1 MRRHTKSQKGFTL
14 IEILVISPIVILA
27 IGAFLTV
34 IISVTGEVLA
44 SRGSNALAYNVQ
56 DAMNRIEQDV
66 KLSSAFLAKNNI
78 TITIPQGSDDG
89 TADFTN
95 VGGANG
101 PVLILSEPV
110 TNANPLTLGTKVVY
124 LSNMPNGCGGSQE
137 QNNVVMTMNVIY
149 FVKNNTLYRR
159 TVMPPSYNTIGCST
173 PWQRP
178 SCTTP
183 SGFCVTNDVKLVDGV
198 SAGSFFVQYFTSANS
213 TIPNSVAS
221 DTASS
226 VDARNAALFSTPT
239 VAVSVNASQTVAG
252 RTLDRSAT
260 LRATRLETNATVVA
274 PAPTQSLMTSAPT
287 KLTTTSDSTSQ
298 VTVNWTAPAGVPTSY
313 TLQWS
318 RQSNFASPTTISGIT
333 QTTRAITGLSSA
345 TGYFVR
351 VSATN
356 SFGTTGYSTTAYGP
370 TTGTNS
376 WASCTKLTM
385 VADWNNDGKNDMMCW
400 LSNGDVEMH
409 LGKGDGTVGPRILV
423 TNIGTTVRN
432 FFGVGILP
440 SGTKTSL
447 FWVNTNAYA
456 YVITSDGS
464 WGVTG
469 SPTLSASTATPSWG
483 TAGTSVFGVPYFW
496 SSGAVGIVV
505 KSDALFMWTLN
516 SSGVASY
523 VSTFGSGWDSSFPG
537 DSVVGIGR
545 FSPDSVGDIVG
556 ITAAGSFNTY
566 NGLGTGTTASGV
578 AQGAGWTGQR
588 AIGGGFDMNG
598 DGKADFLRLVTTG
611 NILYFYSNN
620 GATYVNSPSVLN

>member
-1 MRRHTKSQKGFTL
+1 MRRRIKGQKGFTL
-14 IEILVISPIVILA
+14 IEILVIAPIVILA

-66 KLSSAFLAKNNI
+66 KLSSAFLAKNSI
-78 TITIPQGSDDG
+78 TITSPQGSDDG

-95 VGGANG
+95 VGGADG

-110 TNANPLTLGTKVVY
+110 TDGNPLTLGTEVVY

-137 QNNVVMTMNVIY
+137 QKNVVMTMNVVY
-149 FVKNNTLYRR
+149 FVKNETLYRR
-159 TVMPPSYNTIGCST
+159 TIMPQNYNTIGCAT

-198 SAGSFFVQYFTSANS
+198 TAGSFFVQYFTSANS
-213 TIPNSVAS
+213 NIPNTVAS

-274 PAPTQSLMTSAPT
+274 PPPTETAMTSPPT
-287 KLTTTSDSTSQ
+287 KLTTTTNSSSQ

-318 RQSNFASPTTISGIT
+318 RQSNFANPTTISNIT
-333 QTTRAITGLSSA
+333 QTTRAVTGLSSA
-345 TGYFVR
+345 TGYFFR

-356 SFGTTGYSTTAYGP
+356 SLGTTSYSTTAYGS
-370 TTGTNS
+370 TSGTNS

-385 VADWNNDGKNDMMCW
+385 VGDWNNDGKNDMMCW

-409 LGKGDGTVGPRILV
+409 LGNGDGTLGPRILI

-432 FFGVGILP
+432 FFGVGNLP
-440 SGTKTSL
+440 SGSNPAL
-447 FWVNTNAYA
+447 MWVNSNADA
-456 YVITSDGS
+456 YILVSDGA
-464 WGVTG
+464 WGVTA
-469 SPTLSASTATPSWG
+469 SPVLSASTATANWG
-483 TAGTSVFGVPYFW
+483 TAGTSAFGLPFFMNSGATVFGV
-496 SSGAVGIVV
+496 
-505 KSDALFMWTLN
+505 KSNAIFIWTLN
-516 SSGVASY
+516 SAGIATY
-523 VSTFGSGWDSSFPG
+523 TSTFGSSWDATFPG
-537 DSVVGIGR
+537 DTVFGAGK
-545 FSPDSVGDIVG
+545 FTPDATGDIIGNPPAGTLNYYNGNGVG
-556 ITAAGSFNTY
+556 NVAAGVAVGSSWVSNR
-566 NGLGTGTTASGV
+566 LTG
-578 AQGAGWTGQR
+578 GW
-588 AIGGGFDMNG
+588 DLNG
-598 DGKADFLRLVTTG
+598 DGRADILRLYTPT
-611 NILYFYSNN
+611 NTMYFYSNN
-620 GATYVNSPSVLN
+620 GANNVNSGIIIN